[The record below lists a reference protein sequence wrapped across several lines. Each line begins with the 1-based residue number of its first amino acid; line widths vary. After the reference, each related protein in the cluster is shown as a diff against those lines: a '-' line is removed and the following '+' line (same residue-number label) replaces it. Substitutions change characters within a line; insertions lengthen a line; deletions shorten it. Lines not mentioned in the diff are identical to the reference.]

1 HFRAG
6 ASAGRVRRDVQGRS
20 PLRRGRRDHGGKPSP
35 EERGP
40 GRSMTRRF
48 VLDTDVLTLY
58 QRGNPNVVRNVQ
70 SHPLDVLAVT
80 IISVEEQLSGWYTEL
95 RRAKKTAQLA
105 QVYERMTDAVRFFI
119 RFHILTFA
127 EPAIVRYEG
136 LRATHRRLD
145 KDDLRI
151 A

>member
-1 HFRAG
+1 
-6 ASAGRVRRDVQGRS
+6 
-20 PLRRGRRDHGGKPSP
+20 
-35 EERGP
+35 
-40 GRSMTRRF
+40 MTRRF

-58 QRGNPNVVRNVQ
+58 QRGNPNVVRNAQ
-70 SHPLDVLAVT
+70 SHPPDLLAVT

-105 QVYERMTDAVRFFI
+105 QVYERMTDAVRFFV

-127 EPAIVRYEG
+127 GPAIVRYEG
-136 LRATHRRLD
+136 LRAAHRRLD

-151 A
+151 AAIVLECGDTLVTRNTRDFRRIPGLVIQDWSK